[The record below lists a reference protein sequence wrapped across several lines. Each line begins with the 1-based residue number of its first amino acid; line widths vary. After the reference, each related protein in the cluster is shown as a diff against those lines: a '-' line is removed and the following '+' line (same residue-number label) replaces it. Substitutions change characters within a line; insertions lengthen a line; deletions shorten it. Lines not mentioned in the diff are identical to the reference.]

1 MLSCIINIEGDDAL
15 SSKGITYQAKDVLF
29 KTLSEMFKDKVL
41 IMYGLDYPKIVEML
55 PNEFPEVKADER
67 RADSVFLLE
76 DGSIL
81 LLEYESNNR
90 ITENMY
96 KYIDYVLRISRKYYE
111 ENKSIKNINVA
122 VIYASNIEKAE
133 NNFNI
138 GSVGINVKSV
148 FMKNYDGDII
158 YKDVECKVKEGKIL
172 EDIDLMNLILLP
184 LMKSKKDK
192 HELIKDTIE
201 LAKEVDDERNQY
213 FIIAGVLT
221 STDKFIDEEYA
232 NMVRSWLKMTKV
244 EKIFEKEKE
253 EAIKETRDQAEKGK
267 AIEIAK
273 NMLLDNEDMEKIMRY
288 TKLSIE
294 EINKLKEVIGI

>member
-1 MLSCIINIEGDDAL
+1 LAA
-15 SSKGITYQAKDVLF
+15 KGITYQAKDVLF
-29 KTLSEMFKDKVL
+29 KTLSEMFKDKAL
-41 IMYGLDYPKIVEML
+41 IMYGLDFPKIVEML

-81 LLEYESNNR
+81 LLEYESNNI

-111 ENKSIKNINVA
+111 ESKIIKKVNVA

-133 NNFNI
+133 DNFNI

-158 YKDVECKVKEGKIL
+158 YKDVESKIKAGKNL

-201 LAKEVDDERNQY
+201 LAKEVDDERSQY

-253 EAIKETRDQAEKGK
+253 EAMNQAEKGK

-273 NMLLDNEDMEKIMRY
+273 NMLLDNEDVEKITRY

-294 EINKLKEVIGI
+294 EINKLKEVIGL

>member
-1 MLSCIINIEGDDAL
+1 M